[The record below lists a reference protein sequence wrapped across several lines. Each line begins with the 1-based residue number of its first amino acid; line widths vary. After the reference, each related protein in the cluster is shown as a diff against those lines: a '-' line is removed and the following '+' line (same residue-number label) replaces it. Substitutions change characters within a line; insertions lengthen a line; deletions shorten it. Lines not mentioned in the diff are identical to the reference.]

1 MDARLAIIDQPPSGT
16 QRPLPDAWRDGLTEK
31 EQAFVA
37 HLARYRNVTQAY
49 THAYDTQ
56 GTYET
61 RARSGQ
67 DVARRPRIQ
76 AAVLECRRATTY
88 EVGASV
94 SWLLERFVEIGT
106 ADPRELIGLKVG
118 ACRYCWGEG
127 HRYFWRLREYLEA
140 CAKADADNAL
150 LVEMGKRASIGYP
163 DPAGG
168 LDFNATHPPHPD
180 CPQCHGEGVERFVPR
195 DTDNLSDQALLLYGG
210 VKVKADGG
218 YEIIVA
224 DRQKALEL
232 AGRIMGAF
240 NDKLNITAKVGHMH
254 AIADL
259 RTVDPQEAAK
269 AYKEFVA
276 GHLA

>member
-1 MDARLAIIDQPPSGT
+1 M
-16 QRPLPDAWRDGLTEK
+16 PDAWRAGLTDK
-31 EQAFVA
+31 EQAFVQHYA
-37 HLARYRNVTQAY
+37 HYRNGTQAY
-49 THAYDTQ
+49 THAYNTN

-61 RARSGQ
+61 RARGAQ
-67 DVARRPRIQ
+67 EVLRRPHVN
-76 AAVLECRRATTY
+76 AAVLECRRAQTY

-94 SWLLERFVEIGT
+94 SWLLERFVQIGT

-118 ACRYCWGEG
+118 ACRFCHGDG
-127 HRYFWRLREYLEA
+127 HLYHWREREYLEA
-140 CAKADADNAL
+140 CGKVDADNAM
-150 LVEMGKRASIGYP
+150 LVEMGKRANIAYP

-168 LDFNATHPPHPD
+168 LDFNATTPPHPD

-224 DRQKALEL
+224 DRGKALEL